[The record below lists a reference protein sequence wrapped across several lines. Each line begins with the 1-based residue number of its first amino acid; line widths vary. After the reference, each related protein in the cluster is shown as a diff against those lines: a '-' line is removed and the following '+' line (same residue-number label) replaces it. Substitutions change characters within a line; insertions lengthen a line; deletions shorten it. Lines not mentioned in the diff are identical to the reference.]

1 MKKVFLI
8 LALLGLITSCS
19 LDDDRVQ
26 INYELQPVVDYEL
39 PDTLV
44 WGQRYNFKIRYVSPT
59 SCNYF
64 YDFDYA
70 RQDSTRLIYVFEGV
84 YEEEMCTDTPTDT
97 VSVYLPFETRYNYD
111 YIFKF
116 YAGED
121 ENGEDLFITDTIP
134 VKG

>member
-8 LALLGLITSCS
+8 LGLLGLVTSCS
-19 LDDDRVQ
+19 LDDDRAEL
-26 INYELQPVVDYEL
+26 NYEVQPVVDFEL

-44 WGQRYNFKIRYVSPT
+44 WGQRYNFKVRYISPT

-64 YDFDYA
+64 FDFDYA
-70 RQDSTRLIYVFEGV
+70 QRDSTRFVYIIDAV

-97 VSVYLPFETRYNYD
+97 TTVYLPFETRYNYD

-116 YAGED
+116 YTGED
-121 ENGEDLFITDTIP
+121 ENGEDTFITDTIP